1 MTEARP
7 TELPLPYV
15 AAFAA
20 GAAALI
26 FESTIARTLAP
37 YVGATPV
44 AATAV
49 ISAFLAALAIGAFV
63 GGRLADRVKASARSG
78 RVGSRLHHSPFQLA
92 RTAAIVAAVLAAAA
106 PRAASWLGVEFTVG
120 AGSSWSI
127 GLVLFTLTFAVV
139 FVPALAMGAPTAAI
153 VAAVGR
159 SKSGALYAVNTAGG
173 VLGVVLA
180 SFVLVERV
188 GVATSCAIAAATFV
202 VVAVLSQI
210 ASNRE
215 DTAVLAAPAEP
226 SNRES
231 PSAESESSRSES
243 HEARSAFSLSP
254 ALFALACGLGGLG
267 VEVLG
272 LRALHQVL
280 PGSSHSLA
288 VALAIFL
295 FANALGAWL
304 ASRAPAWLASPTV
317 APFVAAML
325 SPALL
330 LAIVL
335 PVPLADRFGV
345 LVVRDPLAQL
355 VVALAL
361 APGALVSG
369 AGFALALR
377 AMRVRAAG
385 ESFGRVTLANTIG
398 SLMAAIGV
406 GIFVLPALGQGKAAF
421 VVACGVAVAIAC
433 ACRHRFG
440 LVAAAGALLVG
451 AIPLV
456 LDLRALPPLLPGDVV
471 VSYTEGASANVLVV
485 RGENDDRPGL
495 ILNRTARQGGGAAG
509 ERVEKRQGLLPALL
523 HPRPNRALV
532 LGVGTGATIEGLL
545 GAGTRSVDAVEIVPE
560 VLDQL
565 GHFPGSQGDLRSH
578 PNVTLLTDDAIVFAA
593 RAKASY
599 DLVVGDLY
607 FPWTEGASLLYSAE
621 HFENVRDRLADGG
634 VFWQWIPLHQ
644 LRFEDFGRIGETF
657 RSVFSDTL
665 VVLADP
671 EAPLPIVALVGSVDP
686 IRFSKT
692 RLDASIAT
700 STLARTL
707 GLATAEDV
715 FELYLGDHHTLAAR
729 FGSSSGRV
737 DLDERISFD
746 RPRIEFLAAR
756 TTEPEAVLALNNL
769 NNLALQ
775 LGDTIEPW
783 IELPTEWSAEQRN
796 PYLLA
801 LRTRASALRQFLLG
815 HYWERRGRYSTDDVL
830 GDEQRESEQY
840 QKVLIIDPKHAA
852 TTRSIDRLLRK
863 RLAERRYQQVVELGR
878 LVLRQN
884 PEDRAAARNVG
895 LALLLLEQ
903 TADAVQVLTL
913 ADSGGEADSFALTA
927 LCVALYLERRDT
939 EASVAAD
946 RAIVAAG
953 AATNNLA
960 SAVKFAA
967 SGQLDAA
974 RVALSRVLE
983 HPQWGGLAKRI
994 AARIES

>member
-1 MTEARP
+1 MTEARQN
-7 TELPLPYV
+7 EPLHFSYV

-49 ISAFLAALAIGAFV
+49 IGAFLAALAVGAFV
-63 GGRLADRVKASARSG
+63 GGRIADRAIVANRSAFH
-78 RVGSRLHHSPFQLA
+78 VA
-92 RTAAIVAAVLAAAA
+92 RTAAVVAAILAAAA
-106 PRAASWLGVEFTVG
+106 PQVASRLGTEFTVG
-120 AGSSWSI
+120 AGSSWSQ
-127 GLVLFTLTFAVV
+127 GMVLFTLAFAVV
-139 FVPALAMGAPTAAI
+139 FVPALAMGVPTAAI
-153 VAAVGR
+153 VATCGR
-159 SKSGALYAVNTAGG
+159 SKSGALYAVNTVGG
-173 VLGVVLA
+173 VFGVVLA
-180 SFVLVERV
+180 AFVLVERV
-188 GVATSCAIAAATFV
+188 GVATSCAIAAASFL
-202 VVAVLSQI
+202 VVAVLSH
-210 ASNRE
+210 
-215 DTAVLAAPAEP
+215 LAASRSYPASPVAAIEP
-226 SNRES
+226 ASDVG
-231 PSAESESSRSES
+231 PSASTM
-243 HEARSAFSLSP
+243 SP
-254 ALFALACGLGGLG
+254 GLFAFACGLGGLG

-280 PGSSHSLA
+280 PGSSHSLSA
-288 VALAIFL
+288 ALAIFL
-295 FANALGAWL
+295 GANALGAWL
-304 ASRAPAWLASPTV
+304 ASRAPTWLASPMA
-317 APFVAAML
+317 APFVAAAL

-345 LVVRDPLAQL
+345 LVVRDPFAQL

-361 APGALVSG
+361 APGAFVSG

-377 AMRVRAAG
+377 AARLRAAG

-398 SLMAAIGV
+398 SLVAAIGV
-406 GIFVLPALGQGKAAF
+406 GIFVLPALGLGQAVF
-421 VVACGVAVAIAC
+421 VVACGLAIAIAI

-440 LVAAAGALLVG
+440 LVAAACALLVG

-456 LDLRALPPLLPGDVV
+456 LDLRALPPLLEGDVV

-485 RGENDDRPGL
+485 RGANDYRPGL

-565 GHFPGSQGDLRSH
+565 GHFPGTQGDLRSH
-578 PNVTLLTDDAIVFAA
+578 PNVTLLADDAIVFAA
-593 RAKASY
+593 RAKAHY

-621 HFENVRDRLADGG
+621 HFENVRARLAEGG

-644 LRFEDFGRIGETF
+644 LRFEDFGRIAETF

-671 EAPLPIVALVGSVDP
+671 ESPIPIVALVGSVDP
-686 IRFSKT
+686 LRFAKT
-692 RLDASIAT
+692 RLDAAIAA
-700 STLARTL
+700 SSLARTL
-707 GLATAEDV
+707 GLASAEDV

-737 DLDERISFD
+737 DLDERILFD

-756 TTEPEAVLALNNL
+756 TTEREAVLALNNL

-783 IELPTEWSAEQRN
+783 IELPAEWTAEQRN

-815 HYWERRGRYSTDDVL
+815 RYWEQRGRYSADDVL

-852 TTRSIDRLLRK
+852 TARSIDRLLRK

-903 TADAVQVLTL
+903 TTDAAQVLSL

-927 LCVALYLERRDT
+927 LCVALYLEQRDS
-939 EASVAAD
+939 EASAAAD
-946 RAIVAAG
+946 RAIAAAG

-960 SAVKFAA
+960 TAVKFAA
-967 SGQLDAA
+967 NGQPDAA
-974 RVALSRVLE
+974 RQALSRVLE
-983 HPQWGGLAKRI
+983 HPQWGSLAKRI
-994 AARIES
+994 AARIEG